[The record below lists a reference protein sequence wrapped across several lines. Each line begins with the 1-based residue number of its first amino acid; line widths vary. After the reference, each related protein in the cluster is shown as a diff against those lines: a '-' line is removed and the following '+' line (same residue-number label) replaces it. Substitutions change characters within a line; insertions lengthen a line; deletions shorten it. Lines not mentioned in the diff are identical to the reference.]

1 MLIMLL
7 AQMLTA
13 CGGSEDRKQKYFE
26 HGMELYEK
34 GDYLKARV
42 EFRKV
47 LHIDPQDVNAHYMF
61 GLIEEK
67 EENWKDAYV
76 RFLKVVELDPQYTDV
91 HVHLGKLYIYYD
103 EAENALEEAE
113 VALKFNPH
121 DVTAMVLKGQAHFL
135 LRQEES
141 AINVAQTALDLDP
154 DNIDA
159 ISLIAELYASRGEL
173 GHAIELVKAGIKK
186 HPEHAAFHLL
196 LARLYEKTGKSDCAI
211 ELLVKLIQL
220 QPGELQHRL
229 RLASF
234 YMKNKRQHDAE
245 QVLQNAIVDL
255 PATNDPKLALVQML
269 SEQGKKEQAEIIIK
283 QFIEQSPSDYDL
295 QLGLASQY
303 LQSDRVDEAKEVLQR
318 VIKLAEDSNDG
329 LIARNRLAALLLI
342 DEKMNQALRM
352 ANKVLTLDPINKEA
366 LMMRAT
372 IALETDAPDAC
383 LTDLRILLKEYP
395 NYVEAYRLKA
405 RAHLMKSD
413 IGRARQSLEDAIQ
426 MQPQEIEDNVE
437 SAKLL
442 VKSGNLDDAIIVL
455 EKIRELAPDNLI
467 VLQRLLDIYSAQQRW
482 EQVSQTAHTLI
493 EQYPYRGLGYYYVGL
508 ALQGMNKHKAAIK
521 EFEQSLK
528 ITSDKIEPL
537 IGIARSQ
544 LALGQ
549 TEEAV
554 SMLRAGYDS
563 SMSMVLGMELA
574 ILLDQSGKSDEAI
587 RVYQGLLV
595 QKPDFSVAANNLA
608 MILLR
613 GDPDK
618 AALDKALELVQDF
631 ENSDNPVFLDTLGWV
646 WVKQQ
651 DLGKAVAVLERAV
664 RMRPA
669 LPEADYHL
677 GVVYYGLGRIEDA
690 KRYLEKA
697 MASGDRFPEKE
708 QAKNLLDEM
717 N

>member
-1 MLIMLL
+1 
-7 AQMLTA
+7 
-13 CGGSEDRKQKYFE
+13 
-26 HGMELYEK
+26 
-34 GDYLKARV
+34 
-42 EFRKV
+42 
-47 LHIDPQDVNAHYMF
+47 
-61 GLIEEK
+61 
-67 EENWKDAYV
+67 
-76 RFLKVVELDPQYTDV
+76 
-91 HVHLGKLYIYYD
+91 
-103 EAENALEEAE
+103 
-113 VALKFNPH
+113 
-121 DVTAMVLKGQAHFL
+121 
-135 LRQEES
+135 
-141 AINVAQTALDLDP
+141 
-154 DNIDA
+154 
-159 ISLIAELYASRGEL
+159 
-173 GHAIELVKAGIKK
+173 
-186 HPEHAAFHLL
+186 
-196 LARLYEKTGKSDCAI
+196 
-211 ELLVKLIQL
+211 
-220 QPGELQHRL
+220 
-229 RLASF
+229 
-234 YMKNKRQHDAE
+234 
-245 QVLQNAIVDL
+245 
-255 PATNDPKLALVQML
+255 
-269 SEQGKKEQAEIIIK
+269 
-283 QFIEQSPSDYDL
+283 
-295 QLGLASQY
+295 
-303 LQSDRVDEAKEVLQR
+303 
-318 VIKLAEDSNDG
+318 
-329 LIARNRLAALLLI
+329 
-342 DEKMNQALRM
+342 
-352 ANKVLTLDPINKEA
+352 
-366 LMMRAT
+366 
-372 IALETDAPDAC
+372 
-383 LTDLRILLKEYP
+383 
-395 NYVEAYRLKA
+395 
-405 RAHLMKSD
+405 MKSD

-467 VLQRLLDIYSAQQRW
+467 VLQTLLDIYSAQQRW

-677 GVVYYGLGRIEDA
+677 GVAYYGLGRIEDA